1 MVVKLL
7 SAAHAYMK
15 LGNNFPMLIQH
26 EHISEGNFCSTI
38 SVETIGKL
46 EQIGKITLIPHL
58 VRLSNTLNF
67 PYPSDI
73 F

>member
-46 EQIGKITLIPHL
+46 E
-58 VRLSNTLNF
+58 
-67 PYPSDI
+67 
-73 F
+73 